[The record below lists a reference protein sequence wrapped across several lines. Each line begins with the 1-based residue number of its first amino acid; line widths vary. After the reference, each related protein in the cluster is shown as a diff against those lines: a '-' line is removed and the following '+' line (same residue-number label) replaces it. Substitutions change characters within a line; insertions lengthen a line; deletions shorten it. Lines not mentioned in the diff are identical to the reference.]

1 MPLEGE
7 RPTVVSVF
15 SGGGGLDLGLET
27 SGFATLAAI
36 EVDKW
41 ACWTLR
47 TNQAA
52 RHELPDGRVYLDKT
66 IVVERDIR
74 SVTGQEVLRLT
85 GLHPRELS
93 VLCGGPP
100 CVSFSI
106 AGARDGLASEMGML
120 FEAYAR
126 MLRVLKPRAF
136 VFENVRGLL
145 SAAGQNGEPAGA
157 WPVIADRLRSA
168 GYRIA
173 WRILDAAQYGV
184 PQHRERVI
192 VVGLRG
198 MRGAPFVFPEATHGD
213 EASGLDRFVDVRSAF
228 SGLPPAAAPGMAPS
242 LANHVA
248 RAHTDEVRASFAA
261 TPPGKRNER
270 WKRDRLRWD
279 QPAKVIRAQG
289 KLKADGTSRHPSSQS
304 IHPEAH
310 RQVTVRE
317 CARLQSFPDWYV
329 FPATHCNGFRV
340 VGDAVPPLLAAS
352 IGRELRSQLA
362 HLASPHI
369 SHLSRKRRDRQRV
382 RRRNELNGNP
392 R

>member
-1 MPLEGE
+1 MVTRRLSDRTVVAEQ

-15 SGGGGLDLGLET
+15 SGGGGLDLGLEMA
-27 SGFATLAAI
+27 GFATLAAI
-36 EVDKW
+36 ELDKW

-47 TNQAA
+47 TNQEA
-52 RHELPDGRVYLDKT
+52 RHELPDGRIYLDGAT
-66 IVVERDIR
+66 VLERDVR
-74 SVTGQEVLRLT
+74 DVSGQELLRII
-85 GLHPRELS
+85 GRQPGELS

-106 AGARDGLASEMGML
+106 AGARAGLASETGML

-145 SAAGQNGEPAGA
+145 TAAGPKGEPAGA
-157 WPVIADRLRSA
+157 WPVIVDRLGAA

-173 WRILDAAQYGV
+173 WRVLDAARYGV

-198 MRGAPFVFPEATHGD
+198 MRGAPFVFPEPTHGD
-213 EASGLDRFVDVRSAF
+213 TVSGFEPLVDVRTAF
-228 SGLPPAAAPGMAPS
+228 NGLPPAAAPGAAPS
-242 LANHVA
+242 LASHVA
-248 RAHTDEVRASFAA
+248 RAHSAEVQASFAA
-261 TPPGKRNER
+261 TPPGKRNDR

-289 KLKADGTSRHPSSQS
+289 KLKSDGKSRHPSSQS
-304 IHPEAH
+304 IHPEEH

-317 CARLQSFPDWYV
+317 CARIQSFPDWYV
-329 FPATHCNGFRV
+329 FPPTHCNGFRV
-340 VGDAVPPLLAAS
+340 VGDAVPPLLAES
-352 IGRELRSQLA
+352 VGRALQSQLA
-362 HLASPHI
+362 HLAALDI
-369 SHLSRKRRDRQRV
+369 RV
-382 RRRNELNGNP
+382 AA
-392 R
+392 